1 MSSLS
6 SPDALNILIIDD
18 DDVDIMAL
26 KRAFRHVNQNHRIH
40 CCRDGQEALDY
51 LTSMTHI
58 QKPTVV
64 LLDLN
69 MPRLGGLE
77 FLSVIRRHPT
87 WNSLYIFVL
96 TTSDNPDDVLKAYEY
111 NVAGYFKKPLDP
123 RVFSQQIQL
132 LDEFLKTA
140 ILP

>member
-1 MSSLS
+1 MSSLRS
-6 SPDALNILIIDD
+6 TDALNILIIDD

-26 KRAFRHVNQNHRIH
+26 KRVFRHLNQNHQIH

-51 LTSMTHI
+51 LTNVTPI

-77 FLSVIRRHPT
+77 FLATIRRHPK
-87 WNSLYIFVL
+87 WYSLYTFIL
-96 TTSDNPDDVLKAYEY
+96 TTSDNPDDVRKAYEY

-123 RVFSQQIQL
+123 SQFSRQIQI